1 MTQSKIKRLIQEL
14 ISKYG
19 DVVIIEMIDYYA
31 SRLIDTESSK
41 NSESSNI
48 IDSKKLSDIISGNLV
63 ISCRA
68 EFELV
73 KSICEGKDDPIRH
86 YVEVEESKKKY
97 DSEEQQKL
105 RKRSAEEF
113 RRLTGA
119 LFATS
124 HASDYYDMVYKF
136 DKMTEIKTTPK
147 EFGQYLQN
155 R

>member
-14 ISKYG
+14 FVKYG

-41 NSESSNI
+41 NCESSNI
-48 IDSKKLSDIISGNLV
+48 IGSKKISDIISGDLV

-73 KSICEGKDDPIRH
+73 KSICEGKDNPIQH
-86 YVEVEESKKKY
+86 YIEVEESKKKY

-105 RKRSAEEF
+105 RKRRFEEF
-113 RRLTGA
+113 QRLTGT
-119 LFATS
+119 LFSTS
-124 HASDYYDMVYKF
+124 HAAEYADLVYKF